1 MPKTLK
7 EYFPEKDYTARLAI
21 GLVFLYISQR
31 LTEYEGA
38 VYMVLKWVFF
48 IAALV
53 NYVLILLSYQQQK
66 KEKIR
71 AREEAAL
78 KPPETPEQK

>member
-1 MPKTLK
+1 
-7 EYFPEKDYTARLAI
+7 
-21 GLVFLYISQR
+21 
-31 LTEYEGA
+31 
-38 VYMVLKWVFF
+38 MVLKWVFF

-71 AREEAAL
+71 ASEEAVL